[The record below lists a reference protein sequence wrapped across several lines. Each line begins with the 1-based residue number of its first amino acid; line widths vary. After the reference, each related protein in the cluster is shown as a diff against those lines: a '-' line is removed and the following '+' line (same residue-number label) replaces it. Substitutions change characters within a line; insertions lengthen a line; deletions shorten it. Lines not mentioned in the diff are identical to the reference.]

1 MTSLVRTSIALTL
14 TLLSACAHPGQTA
27 LSSENTRV
35 VAASPP
41 SSCFLLFEIGVGE
54 VRRLPSES
62 CSTRITP
69 ASTFKIPHAL
79 TALDSGVLSGP
90 NVAFGYDGAT
100 DVPETWK
107 RDHTLATAM
116 RYSVVWYFQRVAKM
130 LGPDHERE
138 YLVKLDYGNQDSSS
152 SLTTFWLNESLKIS
166 PDEQERFL
174 VRLYTDALPVS
185 KEAMRTV
192 REILVQPSG
201 VVVNAWGEHPFDA
214 PWPEGTVVSAKTG
227 SGDNV
232 RWLVGHVQRERREWV
247 FVSCVV
253 GAGLD
258 PLAAID
264 LAAKPLRAEHVL

>member
-1 MTSLVRTSIALTL
+1 ML
-14 TLLSACAHPGQTA
+14 TLLSACAHRGQTTPSSGNTTVIAA
-27 LSSENTRV
+27 L
-35 VAASPP
+35 PP
-41 SSCFLLFEIGVGE
+41 SSCFLLNELGVGE
-54 VRRLPSES
+54 VRRLPSEG
-62 CSTRITP
+62 CSTRVTP

-79 TALDSGVLSGP
+79 AALDSGILAGA
-90 NVAFGYDGAT
+90 NVTFGYDGAT

-130 LGPDHERE
+130 LGPDRERE

-185 KEAMRTV
+185 NEAMRTV

-227 SGDNV
+227 LWDDV
-232 RWLVGHVQRERREWV
+232 HWLVGHVERGGRGWI
-247 FVSCVV
+247 FVSGVV

-258 PLAAID
+258 RLAAIE
-264 LAAKPLRAEHVL
+264 LAAKSLRAEHVL